1 MKTPYVFEDG
11 ENSYTVEDVVEMYA
25 LRIGESIFKN
35 EKRVE
40 DIMQDCKILNS
51 LSNALLAIKK

>member
-1 MKTPYVFEDG
+1 MKKPFAFEKDG
-11 ENSYTVEDVVEMYA
+11 EEYTLNESVEIMAVWIA
-25 LRIGESIFKN
+25 ESVFKK

>member
-1 MKTPYVFEDG
+1 MKKPFAFEKDG
-11 ENSYTVEDVVEMYA
+11 EEYTLNESVEIMAVGIA
-25 LRIGESIFKN
+25 ESVFKK

>member
-1 MKTPYVFEDG
+1 MKTPYVFENG

-25 LRIGESIFKN
+25 LRIGESILKN

>member
-1 MKTPYVFEDG
+1 MQKPFAFEKDG
-11 ENSYTVEDVVEMYA
+11 EEYTLSESVEIMAVGIA
-25 LRIGESIFKN
+25 ESVFKK

-51 LSNALLAIKK
+51 LSSALLAIKK